1 MSDDFWTNF
10 ARVLVIAAGAIDSTE
25 YDHRRDE
32 EKKAPEYREVFPLI
46 ENLTWDHEKSEKGAK
61 AFAANKRV
69 KLDDL
74 ISCLK
79 CFDWDSGRADLCK
92 SLRGPIRKMSYFDRQ
107 ELAECFDWESG
118 TPDFLND

>member
-10 ARVLVIAAGAIDSTE
+10 ARVLIYAIDSTE
-25 YDHRRDE
+25 YNHRPE
-32 EKKAPEYREVFPLI
+32 QEKKTPKYREVFPLI
-46 ENLTWDHEKSEKGAK
+46 ENLPWDHEKSEKGAK

-92 SLRGPIRKMSYFDRQ
+92 ALRGPIRKMSYFDRQ
-107 ELAECFDWESG
+107 ELAECFDWASG